1 MDATTE
7 GADAVGAAVRPQ
19 STPFLIEAAFAARVN
34 LADYQNA
41 VPVLRELSVTN
52 DTATSVS
59 GLVLSLET
67 VPAILQPRIWRLDA
81 LAAQQQYRLT
91 DLAVSLDGAVLARL
105 TEAEPARVTLVLRRD
120 GSADDEVLAR
130 WEQPIELL
138 PRHHWAGLSATPD
151 MVAAFVQPNE
161 LAIDRVLKQVAEV
174 LRSHGKPPGL
184 NGYGG
189 GTKRAWELVSA
200 LWSAVAAWGIDY
212 ALPPASFEVTGQKI
226 RSAAQIVDGGVA
238 TCMDLA
244 LLFCSALEQIGLH
257 PLLVFTK
264 GHAFAGVWLRPA
276 EFSSVVIDDITAL
289 RKRLALQELLLFETT
304 LVTERPAPTF
314 RYAVERGAQQVSE
327 DEAGA
332 FLLAVDIRRARLQKI
347 KPLSS
352 PEAALPDAQAGS
364 ADQPVIF
371 DEAPDLPDFAQESDD
386 TDPALLTPAGRL
398 ARWQRKL
405 LDLSLRNNLLNFKAV
420 RKAVTLVAP
429 DAGALEDRLASGD
442 MLRLTARPALMEG
455 ADRRNLALYEARA
468 HEDVHRSHA
477 LAALQQ
483 GEVFVDLPAR
493 DMETRLLELY
503 RNTRSALQESGAN
516 TLFVAL
522 GFLSWTPGDK
532 PDSRYRAPLVLVPVS
547 LERRSAKA
555 GFTLSLHDD
564 EPRFNPTLLEM
575 LRQDFALHLPIGEGE
590 LPRDAAGL
598 DLAAIWRSVSRSI
611 KDYRGWEVSE
621 EVVLSTFS
629 FAKYLMWK
637 DLTERAD
644 QLRESPVVRH
654 LIDTPREPFASGEGG
669 TFTATRE
676 LDQTFTPAQ
685 TFCPLPA
692 DSSQLS
698 AVMAA
703 ARGKNFVLIGPP
715 GTGKSQTIANLIAQC
730 LAEGQRVLFVSEKV
744 AALDVV
750 YRRLRDVGLGDF
762 CLELHSSKARKLDV
776 LSQLQQAWD
785 SAGAVDRATWQTEA
799 ERLRHLR
806 DHLNDYVQHLHQLH
820 HNGLSVY
827 QAIGQIAAGQQQ
839 PTIALTWDRHDTHGR
854 ADLQA
859 LRECVDMLAVHAQA
873 LGETLQRAQAWP
885 PVRQTAWSPRWQ
897 QQLVDAAS
905 ATATVAHALEQAASA
920 LCRQVGLPALPL
932 TRRVRGAFAV
942 LARVLPQAV
951 GRDWRFALRPDA
963 TTLASRLQQ
972 GVTWVAQ
979 HRALSQSLSAPW
991 STEVVA
997 HCEQGLQWLA
1007 RRAELMAALGTPW
1020 PPGLTSDL
1028 EKGLTALA
1036 QLTQLQSQLS
1046 VAYGP
1051 TLNDLNATL
1060 LQSEWQRASN
1070 TGGPGGWWARRKIL
1084 AFLRTVTV
1092 ERRAP
1097 NAPHDIPLLVRI
1109 RQLQSEVTAL
1119 PLGPVTDGLWAGP
1132 QTSPDLVRCV
1142 LRLQAALQ
1150 AAAQGHAWRDE
1161 GLDAIAA
1168 GQAGPRFAQALAT
1181 MRELRELDRSL
1192 AGLTSLTTPTE
1203 GLWSGTATDID
1214 ALRAALQWQHTLQT
1228 VRSHGVMTEEHPL
1241 VAAGRCGAAMAR
1253 DMELLRQRQPVEA
1266 ALLACEDLREI
1277 TAGVWAGLAT
1287 QPDQVELAIKFQK
1300 SIAAVL
1306 ANLGQEMPNG
1316 TAEVQASITAAL
1328 LEGPSEPALA
1338 ACGRYLETWSHLQP
1352 ALDQLTVCAHC
1363 TEPDKAALADA
1374 PLANLVAGC
1383 EALVQ
1388 APRQLNAWCAWQRVH
1403 QQAIDLGLGPL
1414 VTALERGEVLPAQL
1428 RDAFEANYARWW
1440 MNAAVDADEVIR
1452 GFVAAQHE
1460 KRIADFRA
1468 LDDRFVALTR
1478 ALVRAQLCAGLPR
1491 PETVTQQ
1498 SEWGLLRR
1506 ELHKKAQHLPVRE
1519 LISRI
1524 PTALT
1529 RLTPCLLMS
1538 PLSIA
1543 QYLSPEL
1550 KAFDLVVFDE
1560 ASQITV
1566 WDAIGAIARGRQ
1578 VVMVGDPKQLPPTNF
1593 FGRADGAVST
1603 TLDGDDDDAEADME
1617 SILDEC
1623 MGANLP
1629 TLHLAWHYRS
1639 RYESLI
1645 SFSNHRYYGDGLV
1658 TFPSPV
1664 TEDRAV
1670 SFHPVRGNYAKGGSR
1685 TNVVEAKAL
1694 VADLVARLQ
1703 APGFAASGL
1712 TIGVVTFNAEQQ
1724 RLIEDLLEDERRRT
1738 PSIEPHFSDKA
1749 LEPVFVKNLES
1760 VQGDERDIIYF
1771 SITYGPDQSGLVS
1784 MNFGPMNRSGGER
1797 RLNVAITRAR
1807 QEMRVFS
1814 SLRAEQMDLSRTQ
1827 ARGVRD
1833 LKHFLAFAERGQ
1845 RAIAEAV
1852 RSEQQHDFDSPFEQ
1866 AVAQALQLRGWQL
1879 HRQVGASRF
1888 RIDLA
1893 VVDPEAP
1900 GAYLCGLEC
1909 DGATYHRSATAR
1921 DRDKLREQ
1929 VLRGLGWEIVR
1940 IWSTDWWIDPVGT
1953 LEKVHRQLQA
1963 LLEET
1968 RSRRARRAA
1977 EAAALAEAEA
1987 QAALA
1992 LAQES
1997 AEHVDVADENVDGET
2012 DYADDESLN
2021 GPAASSPLAI
2031 EQLYARNAVSAD
2043 EQPSLISV
2051 YVEADASEAI
2061 DVEPDP
2067 EAFFTAPYNDTL
2079 DRMIEHVTRVEGPVL
2094 DAVLA
2099 RRIARAHGWQRTGV
2113 KITERVTARAARMCP
2128 SSYEAGVGTFF
2139 WSPDGSV
2146 GEVSTFRRAGRG
2158 ISREPEEI
2166 CMAELKVLARV
2177 IGNGRQAVDPEFG
2190 VGQMGK
2196 ELGLTRLGASRRQ
2209 RLEMAWLPGTNL

>member
-7 GADAVGAAVRPQ
+7 GAEAVGAGVQPQ
-19 STPFLIEAAFAARVN
+19 TPSFSIEAAFAARVN

-52 DTATSVS
+52 DTATSAS

-67 VPAILQPRIWRLDA
+67 VPAVLQPRVWRLDA

-105 TEAEPARVTLVLRRD
+105 TEAEPARVTLVLRRG
-120 GSADDEVLAR
+120 GSADDEVLAC

-200 LWSAVAAWGIDY
+200 LWSAVAARGLDY

-264 GHAFAGVWLRPA
+264 GHAFAGVWLKPA

-327 DEAGA
+327 DQAGA

-352 PEAALPDAQAGS
+352 PDAALPDAQAGG
-364 ADQPVIF
+364 ADQPVTF
-371 DEAPDLPDFAQESDD
+371 DEAPDLPDFAQENDD

-405 LDLSLRNNLLNFKAV
+405 LDLSLRNNLLNFKAA

-493 DMETRLLELY
+493 DMEMRLLELY

-730 LAEGQRVLFVSEKV
+730 LGEGQRVLFVSEKV

-776 LSQLQQAWD
+776 LSQLQQAWE
-785 SAGAVDRATWQTEA
+785 SAGTVDRATWQAEA

-806 DHLNDYVQHLHQLH
+806 DHLNDYVQHLHQQH
-820 HNGLSVY
+820 RNGLSVY
-827 QAIGQIAAGQQQ
+827 QAIGQVAAGQQQ
-839 PTIALTWDRHDTHGR
+839 PTIALTWDRHDTHDR
-854 ADLQA
+854 TDLQA

-873 LGETLQRAQAWP
+873 LGETLQLAEAWP

-897 QQLVDAAS
+897 QQLVDAATG
-905 ATATVAHALEQAASA
+905 TAAIARTLEQAAGA
-920 LCRQVGLPALPL
+920 LCRLVGLPALPL

-951 GRDWRFALRPDA
+951 GHDWRFALRPDA
-963 TTLASRLQQ
+963 ATVVSRLQQ
-972 GVTWVAQ
+972 GLAWVAQ
-979 HRALSQSLSAPW
+979 HHALSQSLSTPW
-991 STEVVA
+991 SVEVVER
-997 HCEQGLQWLA
+997 CERGLQWLT
-1007 RRAELMAALGTPW
+1007 RRAELLAALDTPW
-1020 PPGLTSDL
+1020 PPALTSDL
-1028 EKGLTALA
+1028 EKGLSSLA

-1051 TLNDLNATL
+1051 TLSDLNATL

-1084 AFLRTVTV
+1084 TFLQTVTV

-1097 NAPHDIPLLVRI
+1097 NAAHDIPLLVRI
-1109 RQLQSEVTAL
+1109 RQLQTEVLAL
-1119 PLGPVTDGLWAGP
+1119 PLGPVTDGP
-1132 QTSPDLVRCV
+1132 QTSPELVRCV
-1142 LRLQAALQ
+1142 IRFQAALL
-1150 AAAQGHAWRDE
+1150 AAAQAQEWRDE
-1161 GLDAIAA
+1161 GFGAIEA
-1168 GQAGPRFAQALAT
+1168 GQAGPRFAQSLGT
-1181 MRELRELDRSL
+1181 MRELRGIERSL
-1192 AGLTSLTTPTE
+1192 AGLTLLTPSTD
-1203 GLWSGTATDID
+1203 GLWSGATTDIE
-1214 ALRAALQWQHTLQT
+1214 ALRAALQWQRVLQT
-1228 VRSHGVMTEEHPL
+1228 VRLNGVITEEHPW
-1241 VAAGRCGAAMAR
+1241 VASGRCGAAMAR
-1253 DMELLRQRQPVEA
+1253 DLELLRQRQPVEA

-1287 QPDQVELAIKFQK
+1287 RPDQVELAIKFQK

-1306 ANLGQEMPNG
+1306 ANLGQEMPHG
-1316 TAEVQASITAAL
+1316 IAEVQASLTEAL
-1328 LEGPSEPALA
+1328 QEGPSVAAIA
-1338 ACGRYLETWSHLQP
+1338 ACGRYLEAWSHLQP
-1352 ALDQLTVCAHC
+1352 RMDQLTACAHC

-1374 PLANLVAGC
+1374 PLVDLVARC
-1383 EALVQ
+1383 EALVE

-1403 QQAIDLGLGPL
+1403 RQAIDLGLLPL
-1414 VTALERGEVLPAQL
+1414 VTALQRGEVAPAQL
-1428 RDAFEANYARWW
+1428 REAFEANYARWW
-1440 MNAAVDADEVIR
+1440 MNAAVDADDVIR

-1478 ALVRAQLCAGLPR
+1478 ALVRAQLCAELPR

-1498 SEWGLLRR
+1498 SEWGMLRR
-1506 ELHKKAQHLPVRE
+1506 ELHKKTQHLPVRE

-1670 SFHPVRGNYAKGGSR
+1670 SFNPVRGNYAKGGSR

-1694 VADLVARLQ
+1694 VADLVTRLQ

-1724 RLIEDLLEDERRRT
+1724 RLIEDLLEDERRRI

-1833 LKHFLAFAERGQ
+1833 LKHFLAFAERGK

-1866 AVAQALQLRGWQL
+1866 AVAEALQLRGWQL

-1900 GAYLCGLEC
+1900 GAYLCGVEC

-1953 LEKVHRQLQA
+1953 LEKTHKQLQV
-1963 LLEET
+1963 LLQE
-1968 RSRRARRAA
+1968 SHARRAREAA
-1977 EAAALAEAEA
+1977 EAAALAEREA

-1992 LAQES
+1992 RARE
-1997 AEHVDVADENVDGET
+1997 ADEDVTSGNEEVDGEPL
-2012 DYADDESLN
+2012 DEEGGSVEGLS
-2021 GPAASSPLAI
+2021 PSSPPAM
-2031 EQLYARNAVSAD
+2031 EELYASNAVAAD
-2043 EQPSLISV
+2043 APPSLISI
-2051 YVEADASEAI
+2051 YIEADASEAI

-2067 EAFFTAPYNDTL
+2067 EAFFTASYNDTL
-2079 DRMIEHVTRVEGPVL
+2079 DRMIEHVTRIEGPVL
-2094 DAVLA
+2094 DTVLA

-2128 SSYEAGVGTFF
+2128 NSYEAGVGTFF
-2139 WSPDGSV
+2139 WAADGNV
-2146 GEVSTFRRAGRG
+2146 GEISTFRRADRGAGR
-2158 ISREPEEI
+2158 ELEEI
-2166 CMAELKVLARV
+2166 CMAELKVLARA
-2177 IGNGRQAVDPEFG
+2177 IGSGRQEVDPELG

-2196 ELGLTRLGASRRQ
+2196 ALGLTRLGASRRQ
-2209 RLEMAWLPGTNL
+2209 RLEMAWAPGSNVQ